1 MRIMLLLTAL
11 AFVAAVA
18 IAADYCGENKT
29 VYIGDTSGEVILKC
43 GEPDRK
49 QSHTEEVI
57 ATLDNDKKSNIL
69 ITLEEWTY
77 NLGPERF
84 MRIFKLQDGK
94 VVDMWLGD
102 YGFAKEQ
109 VNRPQCSALS
119 ISVGDSAAEVAAK
132 CGEPTLKDQLEEI
145 TQEQLD
151 ANTSRKVYGTVEHW
165 TYNFGPNQFL
175 RILTIRNGKV
185 TNIEEGDYGYEVKPK
200 EEKR

>member
-1 MRIMLLLTAL
+1 M
-11 AFVAAVA
+11 
-18 IAADYCGENKT
+18 
-29 VYIGDTSGEVILKC
+29 
-43 GEPDRK
+43 
-49 QSHTEEVI
+49 
-57 ATLDNDKKSNIL
+57 
-69 ITLEEWTY
+69 EEWTY

-94 VVDMWLGD
+94 VVDKWLGN
-102 YGFAKEQ
+102 YGFAKERANQ
-109 VNRPQCSALS
+109 PQCSVLS

-151 ANTSRKVYGTVEHW
+151 ANTSRKVYVTVEHW

-185 TNIEEGDYGYEVKPK
+185 MNIEAGDYGYEVKQK